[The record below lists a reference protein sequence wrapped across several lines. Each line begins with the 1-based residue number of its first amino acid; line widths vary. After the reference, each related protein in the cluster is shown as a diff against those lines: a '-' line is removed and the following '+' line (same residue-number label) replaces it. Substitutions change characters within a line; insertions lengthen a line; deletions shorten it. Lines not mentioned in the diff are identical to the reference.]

1 MPPVILACSIMRTEL
16 DEVLRGAIRVE
27 VRYLEQALRRTP
39 HLMTGRV
46 QTGIDAVCS
55 PSTFGSMDFRSWK

>member
-1 MPPVILACSIMRTEL
+1 MWTEL
-16 DEVLRGAIRVE
+16 EEVLRGAVGFE
-27 VRYLEQALRRTP
+27 VRNLEQTLHRTP

-55 PSTFGSMDFRSWK
+55 PSTFGSIDFRPWK